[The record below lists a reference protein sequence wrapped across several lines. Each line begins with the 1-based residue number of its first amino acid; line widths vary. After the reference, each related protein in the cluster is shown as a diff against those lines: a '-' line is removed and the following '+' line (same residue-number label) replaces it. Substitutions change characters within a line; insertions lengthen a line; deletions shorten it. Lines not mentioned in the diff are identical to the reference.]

1 MAGAPVRLG
10 INLRGDLAKLSDEE
24 LATQL
29 ENCIVYREW
38 LSSRAADAPNRWLYK
53 IGVGM
58 PFGRGPLHAR
68 IFYRAMGFMYGGPL
82 NGRSLG
88 DLYVLD
94 CEIKDIMD
102 ELKRRADTAR
112 RHRSNC

>member
-1 MAGAPVRLG
+1 MRLG
-10 INLRGDLAKLSDEE
+10 INLRGDLAKLSNEE
-24 LATQL
+24 LASYL
-29 ENCIVYREW
+29 EKCIADREG
-38 LSSRAADAPNRWLYK
+38 LGSHAGYGANRWLYK
-53 IGVGM
+53 TGAAM

-68 IFYRAMGFMYGGPL
+68 IFYRVMGLMYGGPL

-102 ELKRRADTAR
+102 ELKRRARATR
-112 RHRSNC
+112 RHRLRRSS

>member
-1 MAGAPVRLG
+1 VRLG
-10 INLRGDLAKLSDEE
+10 INLRGDLAKLSDEA
-24 LATQL
+24 LASHL
-29 ENCIVYREW
+29 EKSIAYREW
-38 LSSRAADAPNRWLYK
+38 LSPHAGDGANRWLYK
-53 IGVGM
+53 TGAAM

-68 IFYRAMGFMYGGPL
+68 IFYRVMGLVYGGPL

-102 ELKRRADTAR
+102 ELKRRVRAAQ
-112 RHRSNC
+112 RHRRG

>member
-1 MAGAPVRLG
+1 VRFG
-10 INLRGDLAKLSDEE
+10 INLRGDLAKLSDEALASHLEKSIADREE
-24 LATQL
+24 LAP
-29 ENCIVYREW
+29 
-38 LSSRAADAPNRWLYK
+38 RAGDGANRWLYK
-53 IGVGM
+53 TGAAM

-68 IFYRAMGFMYGGPL
+68 IFYRVMGLMYGGPL

-102 ELKRRADTAR
+102 ELKRRARAR
-112 RHRSNC
+112 RQSRLSGG